1 MPDRMTDG
9 KAENGHVYREI
20 KRRVISCEFEQGK
33 PIGQAALAKDLGVS
47 TTPVREVLTVLA
59 AKGLLMKVPM
69 IGFIPISPSKER
81 IGGTYRVNQRL
92 LNIALDAHEPAAPLP
107 AQTEAAVRSLAEQLD
122 RPEPGSPATI
132 AKHTRELFSHVA
144 ELGETPV
151 TVEAVDLASDSLFYV
166 RTFECQLSPE
176 IPVELLCI
184 CESMLTGQ
192 FGELKKAVDAYHDN
206 RVAQLPEL
214 LELVRH

>member
-20 KRRVISCEFEQGK
+20 MRRVISCEFEQGK

-69 IGFIPISPSKER
+69 IGFIPISPSSER

-92 LNIALDAHEPAAPLP
+92 LNVALEGRKPALP
-107 AQTEAAVRSLAEQLD
+107 TKTEAAVRSLTRQLD

-132 AKHTRELFSHVA
+132 AKHTRELFSRVA

-151 TVEAVDLASDSLFYV
+151 TVEAVDLASDSLFYI
-166 RTFECQLSPE
+166 RTFEYRLSPQ
-176 IPVELLCI
+176 IPTELLCI
-184 CESMLTGQ
+184 CESILTGELA
-192 FGELKKAVDAYHDN
+192 ELKKAVDAYHDK

-214 LELVRH
+214 LQLVRH